1 MGNRTVT
8 PLKIQSINRRG
19 TVTLLGKYHHPAVSI
34 DLLTLWKKLGFGGS
48 DGGHPRPRAEGVLQQ
63 FSPPCVRS
71 SWLNRYLAALRLLK
85 AVREHDIELIRKYL
99 GTRLGFAS
107 KLLGIVLVEVAGASS
122 NGYEVNVLS
131 PTATTTSQSE

>member
-1 MGNRTVT
+1 MAGILV
-8 PLKIQSINRRG
+8 LVQKGFYSSF
-19 TVTLLGKYHHPAVSI
+19 LLPAYVV
-34 DLLTLWKKLGFGGS
+34 LGLI
-48 DGGHPRPRAEGVLQQ
+48 V
-63 FSPPCVRS
+63 
-71 SWLNRYLAALRLLK
+71 YLAALRLLK